1 MNKNKVIWHEGLFLR
16 PQHFQQQDRFL
27 QHWIEQRCQG
37 LIPYSWG
44 ITELDLDHHALN
56 LGKININYCRGI
68 FPDGT
73 PFEIP
78 NTTSAPEPLIVTDE
92 IKNSRIYL
100 ALPMTQNNTL
110 EVASPESKHHALSRY
125 HTNDLSIKDWHTENI
140 DSEADL
146 QVGTLNIKLLTDQ
159 DKQHGFVTIPLTH
172 VIERNNEEEVKLNA
186 DFITSVLHCQASPQ
200 LLAFIKEIQGLLKH
214 RSETLA
220 HRIATPNSNGL
231 AEITD
236 FLLLQT
242 INRAEN
248 TLRHLYSLD
257 HLHPET
263 FYRTAVEL
271 AGELATFTRNDRRAI
286 PLPHYIHTDLQACF
300 TPVMN
305 EIRRALSFVNEQ
317 RAIPIELTLR
327 KFGVWVGI
335 FKDKSLLDN
344 ALFVLAA
351 KANLASEQI
360 RTKFPK
366 QTTVATVEHIRQLVS
381 SHLPGVELSP
391 LPVAPREIPYH
402 ANFNYFEINTKNQ
415 YWQALK
421 SSGGLA
427 IHIGTNLPE
436 LELELWAIRHQA

>member
-44 ITELDLDHHALN
+44 ITDIDIDHHALS
-56 LGKININYCRGI
+56 LGKVSINYCRGI

-78 NTTSAPEPLIVTDE
+78 DTTPPPEALTVTDE
-92 IKNSRIYL
+92 IKNSHIYL
-100 ALPMTQNNTL
+100 ALPITQNNTL
-110 EVASPESKHHALSRY
+110 EVASPESKYHALSRY
-125 HTNDLSIKDWHTENI
+125 HTQDLSLKDWHTENL

-159 DKQHGFVTIPLTH
+159 DKQHGFVTIPLVQ
-172 VIERNNEEEVKLNA
+172 VIERNNEDEVKLNPN
-186 DFITSVLHCQASPQ
+186 FITSTLHCQASPS
-200 LLAFIKEIQGLLKH
+200 LMAFIKEIQGLLKH

-220 HRIATPNSNGL
+220 HRIANPSSNGL

-236 FLLLQT
+236 FLLLHT

-248 TLRHLYSLD
+248 TFRHLISLD

-263 FYRTAVEL
+263 FYRAALEL
-271 AGELATFTRNDRRAI
+271 AGELATFTCKDRRAI
-286 PLPHYIHTDLQACF
+286 TLPHYIHHDLQACF
-300 TPVMN
+300 IPVMD

-335 FKDKSLLDN
+335 FKDKSLLDS
-344 ALFVLAA
+344 AMFVL
-351 KANLASEQI
+351 
-360 RTKFPK
+360 
-366 QTTVATVEHIRQLVS
+366 
-381 SHLPGVELSP
+381 
-391 LPVAPREIPYH
+391 
-402 ANFNYFEINTKNQ
+402 
-415 YWQALK
+415 
-421 SSGGLA
+421 
-427 IHIGTNLPE
+427 
-436 LELELWAIRHQA
+436 